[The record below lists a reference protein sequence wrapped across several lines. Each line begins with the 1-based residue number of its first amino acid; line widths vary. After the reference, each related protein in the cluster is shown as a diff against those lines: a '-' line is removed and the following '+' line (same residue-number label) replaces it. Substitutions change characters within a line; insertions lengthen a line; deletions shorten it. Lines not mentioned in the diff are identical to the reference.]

1 MPADSAVTSFTL
13 QLEGNK
19 CLTWFG
25 YPNKSTKFEH
35 VYIMTHYSYYKI
47 STLLGTK
54 HEPYRTHYLKILYI

>member
-1 MPADSAVTSFTL
+1 MSQLIADNIYPKILCFPSAVTSFTL

-35 VYIMTHYSYYKI
+35 V
-47 STLLGTK
+47 
-54 HEPYRTHYLKILYI
+54 IL